1 MLLQLW
7 DAAGID
13 RVECWCTNTRAIAR
27 PVYSG
32 RDCNH
37 QTGKSS
43 QRSRKL
49 KILRQRFRFM
59 LCPHPPG
66 VSSKP
71 FSRPQKVPR
80 LNVTLADRCTRKKVD
95 RGGFF
100 CAEKVREPAALG
112 RASNLSEKTSSGS
125 LLTGRSCLTRDLG
138 ASWQEEET
146 ATWRKVLHCSRTGFD
161 SKLLLI
167 CVKVL

>member
-1 MLLQLW
+1 MPLQ
-7 DAAGID
+7 
-13 RVECWCTNTRAIAR
+13 AR
-27 PVYSG
+27 FTPG

-43 QRSRKL
+43 QRSREL

-112 RASNLSEKTSSGS
+112 QGPNLSEKTSSGS

-138 ASWQEEET
+138 SSWQEKET
-146 ATWRKVLHCSRTGFD
+146 ATWKKVKTVLLQHSSRTGFN
-161 SKLLLI
+161 SNLLLI